1 MPLINCP
8 DCAKECSTNAA
19 ACPHCGRPIVAFTP
33 IQREVAKNVAGMTS
47 GCFWFIIG
55 ILLLVLSPI
64 LVPLLVVA
72 IVLPYEWM
80 QSNPVLAG
88 FLILATLIVF
98 GVYLRKR
105 RISK

>member
-1 MPLINCP
+1 MGAGASDISMKYVDSEQKFKGDLSGKPP
-8 DCAKECSTNAA
+8 TYRAKGTF
-19 ACPHCGRPIVAFTP
+19 R
-33 IQREVAKNVAGMTS
+33 AK
-47 GCFWFIIG
+47 
-55 ILLLVLSPI
+55 P
-64 LVPLLVVA
+64 PLLVVA